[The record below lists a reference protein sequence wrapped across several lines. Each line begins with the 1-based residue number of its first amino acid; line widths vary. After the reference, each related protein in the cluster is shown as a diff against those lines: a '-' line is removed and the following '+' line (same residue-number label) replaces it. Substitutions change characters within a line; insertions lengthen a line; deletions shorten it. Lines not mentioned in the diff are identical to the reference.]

1 MATITLIQGTDSL
14 SASRVTLNDNFTAL
28 NDELGLVT
36 GLLDPTT
43 SNLSGVTN
51 IDATSIDVDGGS
63 AASFAS
69 TGNVLSADT
78 TAVDGLLQINGGA
91 TYDAEIVAA
100 MPAANAFESS
110 SYIVTTSPANIEDAE
125 EGQEITVIADAGV
138 TVNVTTTSGVAGVNT
153 ITLNPGA
160 TVTLRFHGNIWY
172 LIAASPA
179 PFATIA

>member
-1 MATITLIQGTDSL
+1 MATISLIQGTDSL

-51 IDATSIDVDGGS
+51 IDATSIDVDGGA

-69 TGNVLSADT
+69 TGNTLAVDT
-78 TAVDGLLQINGGA
+78 DVDGLLKINKGA
-91 TYDAEIVAA
+91 AYDAETVAV
-100 MPAANAFESS
+100 MPAPNSFEST
-110 SYIVTTSPANIEDAE
+110 SYIVTALTANIEDAE
-125 EGQEITVIADAGV
+125 EGQEITIIADLSTTVIV
-138 TVNVTTTSGVAGVNT
+138 TSTSGVAGVNT

-160 TVTLRFHGNIWY
+160 TVTLRYHGNIWY

-179 PFATIA
+179 PFAIIA

>member
-43 SNLSGVTN
+43 STLSNMTGVST
-51 IDATSIDVDGGS
+51 DALDVTG

-69 TGNVLSADT
+69 TGNVLSAD

-91 TYDAEIVAA
+91 TYDAETVAV

-110 SYIVTTSPANIEDAE
+110 SYIVTVASANIEDAE

-138 TVNVTTTSGVAGVNT
+138 TVNVTATSGVAGVNT

-179 PFATIA
+179 PFAIIA

>member
-43 SNLSGVTN
+43 SNLSGVNN

-78 TAVDGLLQINGGA
+78 AVDGLLQINGGA
-91 TYDAEIVAA
+91 TYDAETVAV
-100 MPAANAFESS
+100 MPGANAFEST
-110 SYIVTTSPANIEDAE
+110 SYIVTVNTANIEDAE

-138 TVNVTTTSGVAGVNT
+138 TVNVTATSGVAGVNT
-153 ITLNPGA
+153 IELAPGA
-160 TVTLRFHGNIWY
+160 TVTLRFHGNVWY
-172 LIAASPA
+172 LIAASPLA
-179 PFATIA
+179 VIA